1 MSVGLRKSGVAMAF
15 VLSFGNTSSV
25 ENSDAGLIHSRLAEY
40 HAHPPFSK
48 GGGKSSGLAFR
59 RRVTYECTLSRGE
72 SCASCGLT
80 WQENQLSAAVKLHDI
95 LIIGAGLAGM
105 RAAVAAPSDLD
116 VAVMSKVHPVRSHSV
131 AAQGG
136 INAALGKEDSWQAH
150 AFDTTKG
157 GLYLGD
163 QDAIE
168 AMCREAPDDI
178 LELERLGV
186 IFSRDTQG
194 HIAQRPFGGAGFPRT
209 CYAADRTGHAILH
222 AMYEQLLKHRI
233 RVYEEWYVTA
243 LIVEDGVCRGVVAWD
258 LIHGGLHA
266 IGAKAVILATGG
278 SGRVF
283 LTSTNAVINTGDGM
297 ALAYRAGA
305 PLADME
311 FVQFHPTTLKGTG
324 ILITEGARGEGGYL
338 LNTLG
343 ERFMKDYA
351 PQQMELATRS
361 TVSLAIGRE
370 IVEGRGVDGCV
381 LLDLRHL
388 GRQRIL
394 ERLPQIRE
402 LAIEFAGLDPIETPI
417 PVRPGAHYQMGGVR
431 TNQWTETAVA
441 GLFAA
446 GECACVSVHGANRL
460 GGNSLLET
468 IVFGRR
474 AGVRAG
480 EYARTVGAQALTTD
494 QLRVEQHR
502 VQQLLGH
509 KGSVRAWQIREE
521 LGELMSLNLGL
532 VRTHA
537 SMSAATS
544 ALTALTHRAAS
555 VMVQDKGQVF
565 NTDLVQALELQS
577 LLDIAETIIAGALAR
592 KESRG
597 AHYRSD
603 YPTRDDQRWLRH
615 SLIRRTP
622 EGMVLTYEP
631 VTITRFPPT

>member
-1 MSVGLRKSGVAMAF
+1 MS
-15 VLSFGNTSSV
+15 
-25 ENSDAGLIHSRLAEY
+25 AE
-40 HAHPPFSK
+40 
-48 GGGKSSGLAFR
+48 GQGKLPAP
-59 RRVTYECTLSRGE
+59 
-72 SCASCGLT
+72 CGRT
-80 WQENQLSAAVKLHDI
+80 EQKVRSATGVKLHDI

-105 RAAVAAPSDLD
+105 RAAVTAPPDLN
-116 VAVMSKVHPVRSHSV
+116 VAVISKVHPVRSHSV

-136 INAALGKEDSWQAH
+136 INAALRENDSWEAH

-168 AMCREAPDDI
+168 AMCREASEDI
-178 LELERLGV
+178 HELERMGV
-186 IFSRDTQG
+186 IFSRDEQG
-194 HIAQRPFGGAGFPRT
+194 RIAQRPFGGAGFPRT

-222 AMYEQLLKHRI
+222 AMYEQLLKRRI
-233 RVYEEWYVTA
+233 AVYEEWYVTSF
-243 LIVEDGVCRGVVAWD
+243 IMEDGACRGVVAWD

-297 ALAYRAGA
+297 ALAYRAGV

-338 LNTLG
+338 LNTRG
-343 ERFMKDYA
+343 ERFMKTYA

-361 TVSLAIGRE
+361 TVSLAIGQE

-394 ERLPQIRE
+394 ERLPQIRA

-431 TNQWTETAVA
+431 TNQWAETGVP
-441 GLFAA
+441 GLYAA
-446 GECACVSVHGANRL
+446 GECACVSIHGANRL

-474 AGVRAG
+474 AGIRAA
-480 EYARTVGAQALTTD
+480 EYARTVAPRALTTD
-494 QLRVEQHR
+494 QLSIEQQR
-502 VQQLLGH
+502 VQRILGQE
-509 KGSVRAWQIREE
+509 GTVRAWQIREE
-521 LGELMSLNLGL
+521 LGQVMSLNLGL
-532 VRTHA
+532 VRTHD
-537 SMSAATS
+537 SMSTAIS
-544 ALTALTHRAAS
+544 ALAALTHRAAA
-555 VMVQDKGQVF
+555 VTVQDKGQVF
-565 NTDLVQALELQS
+565 NTDLVQTFELQS
-577 LLDIAETIIAGALAR
+577 LLHVAETIAISALAR
-592 KESRG
+592 QESRG

-603 YPTRDDQRWLRH
+603 FPARDDLHWLRH

-622 EGMVLTYEP
+622 KGPALTSEP
-631 VTITRFPPT
+631 VTITRFQPK

>member
-1 MSVGLRKSGVAMAF
+1 MIK
-15 VLSFGNTSSV
+15 
-25 ENSDAGLIHSRLAEY
+25 
-40 HAHPPFSK
+40 
-48 GGGKSSGLAFR
+48 
-59 RRVTYECTLSRGE
+59 
-72 SCASCGLT
+72 
-80 WQENQLSAAVKLHDI
+80 HDI
-95 LIIGAGLAGM
+95 VVVGGGLAGM
-105 RAAVAAPSDLD
+105 RAAVEAAERGAD
-116 VAVMSKVHPVRSHSV
+116 VAIVSKMHPVRSHSG

-136 INAALGKEDSWQAH
+136 INAALALGEHDSWEAH

-186 IFSRDTQG
+186 IFSRDEQG
-194 HIAQRPFGGAGFPRT
+194 RIAQRPFGGAGFPRT

-222 AMYEQLLKHRI
+222 AMYEQLLR
-233 RVYEEWYVTA
+233 RRVAVYEEWYVTA

-258 LIHGGLHA
+258 LIRGGLHP

-343 ERFMKDYA
+343 ERFMKTYA

-361 TVSLAIGRE
+361 TVSLAIGQE
-370 IVEGRGVDGCV
+370 ILEGRGVDGCV

-394 ERLPQIRE
+394 ERLPQIRA

-431 TNQWTETAVA
+431 TNQWTETGIA
-441 GLFAA
+441 GLYAA

-474 AGVRAG
+474 AGIRAG
-480 EYARTVGAQALTTD
+480 EYARTVAPQALTTD
-494 QLRVEQHR
+494 QLATEQSR
-502 VQQLLGH
+502 VQQLLARE
-509 KGSVRAWQIREE
+509 GSFRAWQIREE
-521 LGELMSLNLGL
+521 LGQTMSLNLGL
-532 VRTHA
+532 VRTHE
-537 SMSAATS
+537 SMSAAIS
-544 ALTALTHRAAS
+544 AITALTHLAMT
-555 VMVQDKGQVF
+555 VTVQDKGRVF

-577 LLDIAETIIAGALAR
+577 LLDVAETIVASALPR

-603 YPTRDDQRWLRH
+603 YPVRDDQHWLRH
-615 SLIRRTP
+615 SLIPRTH
-622 EGMVLTYEP
+622 EGTALTYEP

>member
-1 MSVGLRKSGVAMAF
+1 MKIHD
-15 VLSFGNTSSV
+15 VLIV
-25 ENSDAGLIHSRLAEY
+25 
-40 HAHPPFSK
+40 
-48 GGGKSSGLAFR
+48 
-59 RRVTYECTLSRGE
+59 
-72 SCASCGLT
+72 
-80 WQENQLSAAVKLHDI
+80 
-95 LIIGAGLAGM
+95 GAGLAGM
-105 RAAVAAPSDLD
+105 RAALAAPPMLD
-116 VAVMSKVHPVRSHSV
+116 VAILSKVHPVRSHSV

-136 INAALGKEDSWQAH
+136 INAALGENDSWEAH
-150 AFDTTKG
+150 AFDTAKG

-168 AMCREAPDDI
+168 AMCREAPGEI
-178 LELERLGV
+178 LELERMGV
-186 IFSRDTQG
+186 IFSRDERG
-194 HIAQRPFGGAGFPRT
+194 RIAQRPFGGAGFPRT

-222 AMYEQLLKHRI
+222 AMYEQILKRHI
-233 RVYEEWYVTA
+233 DVYEEWYVTA
-243 LIVEDGVCRGVVAWD
+243 LIVEDGICRGAVAWD

-305 PLADME
+305 PLKDME

-338 LNTLG
+338 LNTRG
-343 ERFMKDYA
+343 ERFMKTYA

-361 TVSLAIGRE
+361 TVSLAIGQE
-370 IVEGRGVDGCV
+370 ILEGRGVDGCV

-402 LAIEFAGLDPIETPI
+402 LAIEFAGVDPIESPI

-431 TNQWTETAVA
+431 TDQWGETEVP
-441 GLFAA
+441 GLYAA

-474 AGVRAG
+474 AGQRASEYVRQVPPRAVSDG
-480 EYARTVGAQALTTD
+480 TLKTEDARIARLISNPGP
-494 QLRVEQHR
+494 E
-502 VQQLLGH
+502 
-509 KGSVRAWQIREE
+509 RAWQIREE
-521 LGELMSLNLGL
+521 LGKTLSQNLGIF
-532 VRTHA
+532 RTKDSMTHA
-537 SMSAATS
+537 LHSVR
-544 ALTALTHRAAS
+544 ALKKRAARI
-555 VMVQDKGQVF
+555 MLQDHGKVF
-565 NTDLVQALELQS
+565 NSDLIHALELDS
-577 LLDIAETIIAGALAR
+577 LLDVAETIAAGGIAR
-592 KESRG
+592 EESRG

-603 YPTRDDQRWLRH
+603 FPNRDDGHWLKH
-615 SLIRRTP
+615 TLAYQSS
-622 EGMVLTYEP
+622 EGPRLDYAP
-631 VTITRFPPT
+631 VTITQFQPK

>member
-1 MSVGLRKSGVAMAF
+1 M
-15 VLSFGNTSSV
+15 
-25 ENSDAGLIHSRLAEY
+25 
-40 HAHPPFSK
+40 
-48 GGGKSSGLAFR
+48 
-59 RRVTYECTLSRGE
+59 
-72 SCASCGLT
+72 
-80 WQENQLSAAVKLHDI
+80 KLHDI

-105 RAAVAAPSDLD
+105 RAAVAASPDLD

-136 INAALGKEDSWQAH
+136 INAALGEDDSWEAH
-150 AFDTTKG
+150 AYDTTKG

-168 AMCREAPDDI
+168 AMCREAPEDI

-186 IFSRDTQG
+186 IFSRNEEG
-194 HIAQRPFGGAGFPRT
+194 RIAQRPFGGAGFPRT

-222 AMYEQLLKHRI
+222 AMYEQLLKRRI
-233 RVYEEWYVTA
+233 AVYEEWYVTT

-266 IGAKAVILATGG
+266 IRAKAVILATGG

-343 ERFMKDYA
+343 ERFMKVYA

-361 TVSLAIGRE
+361 TVSLAIGQE
-370 IVEGRGVDGCV
+370 ILEGRGVDGCV

-394 ERLPQIRE
+394 ERLPQIRA
-402 LAIEFAGLDPIETPI
+402 LAMEFAGLDPIETPI

-431 TNQWTETAVA
+431 TNQWTETGIA
-441 GLFAA
+441 GLYAA

-480 EYARTVGAQALTTD
+480 EYVRTVAPQAQRDDQLTT
-494 QLRVEQHR
+494 EQTR
-502 VQQLLGH
+502 VQRLLAQE
-509 KGSVRAWQIREE
+509 GSVRAWQLREE
-521 LGELMSLNLGL
+521 LGQTMSLNLGL
-532 VRTHA
+532 VRTQE
-537 SMSAATS
+537 SMSAAISTIS
-544 ALTALTHRAAS
+544 ALTQRAAS
-555 VMVQDKGQVF
+555 MTVQDKGQVF
-565 NTDLVQALELQS
+565 NTDLVQALELEC
-577 LLDIAETIIAGALAR
+577 LLDVAETIVTSALAR
-592 KESRG
+592 QESRG

-603 YPTRDDQRWLRH
+603 YPVRNDQQWLKH

-622 EGMVLTYEP
+622 EGTVLTHEP
-631 VTITRFPPT
+631 VIVTRFQPT

>member
-1 MSVGLRKSGVAMAF
+1 
-15 VLSFGNTSSV
+15 
-25 ENSDAGLIHSRLAEY
+25 
-40 HAHPPFSK
+40 
-48 GGGKSSGLAFR
+48 
-59 RRVTYECTLSRGE
+59 
-72 SCASCGLT
+72 
-80 WQENQLSAAVKLHDI
+80 
-95 LIIGAGLAGM
+95 
-105 RAAVAAPSDLD
+105 
-116 VAVMSKVHPVRSHSV
+116 
-131 AAQGG
+131 
-136 INAALGKEDSWQAH
+136 
-150 AFDTTKG
+150 
-157 GLYLGD
+157 
-163 QDAIE
+163 
-168 AMCREAPDDI
+168 MCREAPEDI
-178 LELERLGV
+178 HELERLGV
-186 IFSRDTQG
+186 IFSRDDQG
-194 HIAQRPFGGAGFPRT
+194 RIAQRPFGGAGFPRT

-222 AMYEQLLKHRI
+222 AMYEQLLKRRI
-233 RVYEEWYVTA
+233 AVYEEWYVTA
-243 LIVEDGVCRGVVAWD
+243 LIMEDGACRGVVAWD
-258 LIHGGLHA
+258 LIRGGLHA

-305 PLADME
+305 TLADME

-343 ERFMKDYA
+343 ERFMKTYA

-361 TVSLAIGRE
+361 VVSLAIGQE

-431 TNQWTETAVA
+431 TNQWTETGIA

-480 EYARTVGAQALTTD
+480 EYVRTIARQAVETD
-494 QLRVEQHR
+494 QLAIEQHR
-502 VQQLLGH
+502 VQRLLAQEGP
-509 KGSVRAWQIREE
+509 VRAWQIREE
-521 LGELMSLNLGL
+521 LGQLMSLNLGL
-532 VRTHA
+532 VRTHE
-537 SMSAATS
+537 SMSAALS
-544 ALTALTHRAAS
+544 GLTALAHRAAS
-555 VMVQDKGQVF
+555 VMVQDKGRVF
-565 NTDLVQALELQS
+565 NTDLVQAFELQS
-577 LLDIAETIIAGALAR
+577 LLNVAETIVVGALAR
-592 KESRG
+592 QESRG

-603 YPTRDDQRWLRH
+603 FPKRDDAQWLKH
-615 SLIRRTP
+615 TLATRTP
-622 EGMVLTYEP
+622 DGP
-631 VTITRFPPT
+631 VIQYAPVAITRFQAK